1 MKPQL
6 CVCVCVRA
14 PALAVCGDSIFDCSE
29 ALGEG
34 AGLFCALSQLITA
47 GPFNTEINISVKMFT
62 QTSYW
67 LV

>member
-14 PALAVCGDSIFDCSE
+14 PALTVCGDCSE